1 MPEITANDGDDPT
14 DSAGAPSD
22 DGGDP
27 DAGSADPDPNDPNS
41 DPNDPDGGGSDDAPT
56 IDGIQIDMISAE
68 RMQGMRTMEKIRLIL
83 DGVHEGNIVILE
95 QGLDPEEESKLI
107 EVTMSEINPDGFTG
121 IEIESY
127 PGEESGDSGLLG
139 RIMGRDDPNKLTVI
153 GPANRIETL
162 HKDEKLISTLI
173 TRT

>member
-1 MPEITANDGDDPT
+1 MPEITANDDSDPTSGGDPTDPGDDPG
-14 DSAGAPSD
+14 DESGDDPS
-22 DGGDP
+22 
-27 DAGSADPDPNDPNS
+27 
-41 DPNDPDGGGSDDAPT
+41 

-68 RMQGMRTMEKIRLIL
+68 RIEGMRTMEKIRLIL
-83 DGVHEGNIVILE
+83 DGVHDGNIVILE
-95 QGLDPEEESKLI
+95 QGLDPDEESKLI

-127 PGEESGDSGLLG
+127 PGEGSNDSGLLG
-139 RIMGRDDPNKLTVI
+139 RLMGRDEPNKLTVI

>member
-1 MPEITANDGDDPT
+1 MAEITT
-14 DSAGAPSD
+14 DD

-27 DAGSADPDPNDPNS
+27 EAGDTGHD
-41 DPNDPDGGGSDDAPT
+41 
-56 IDGIQIDMISAE
+56 DGIQIDMISAE
-68 RMQGMRTMEKIRLIL
+68 RMDGMRTMEKIRLIL
-83 DGVHEGNIVILE
+83 DGVHDGNIVILE
-95 QGLDPEEESKLI
+95 QGLKPEEESKLI

-127 PGEESGDSGLLG
+127 PGEGSGDNGFLG
-139 RIMGRDDPNKLTVI
+139 RLIGRDSPNKLTVI

-162 HKDEKLISTLI
+162 HKDESLISTLI